1 MEPSN
6 SISPPSKKGIHKD
19 SPLLRLPLELRIWI
33 YNYALTVSRCPS
45 LKDVYSNV
53 LCEVWKDM
61 PSPLLAVNRQIR
73 DEFCEMLRKWGL
85 ITLRV
90 TGQGINFDSVGLSS
104 FIACQQCTFTGNIR
118 RFRIEVWA
126 PHPERPVETY
136 YIWKNLRRLRNDLQ
150 ACKQIRRMDILF
162 KENDQYTW
170 YQDGVL
176 DDWLY
181 TSKQTVVGSGKSA
194 IHHMLSLFLFLTN
207 TSEANIKLP
216 VSILDSDECEE
227 LVRETDEL
235 EYNMVNDDLD
245 LRHLRRVAD
254 RQERFIL
261 RAEGFLKYKTA
272 AFARKRLNDITQCGQ
287 FPMSQA
293 DYLDFVKVWPHF
305 ETLNYRDFEF
315 RFMGCSTYAD
325 IHGEQQADQDN
336 RLQWKPTW
344 DQKMDWGMWLEWKG
358 LDKNHLVR
366 MSI

>member
-1 MEPSN
+1 MELSN

-73 DEFCEMLRKWGL
+73 DEVCNILRRGGL

-136 YIWKNLRRLRNDLQ
+136 YIWRNLRRLRDDLR
-150 ACKQIRRMDILF
+150 ACKQIRRIDILF
-162 KENDQYTW
+162 KENDRYPW
-170 YQDGVL
+170 SQDGVL
-176 DDWLY
+176 DEWLY

-194 IHHMLSLFLFLTN
+194 IHHMLSLFRFLTN

-227 LVRETDEL
+227 LVIEADEL

-272 AFARKRLNDITQCGQ
+272 EFARKG
-287 FPMSQA
+287 
-293 DYLDFVKVWPHF
+293 
-305 ETLNYRDFEF
+305 
-315 RFMGCSTYAD
+315 
-325 IHGEQQADQDN
+325 
-336 RLQWKPTW
+336 
-344 DQKMDWGMWLEWKG
+344 
-358 LDKNHLVR
+358 
-366 MSI
+366 